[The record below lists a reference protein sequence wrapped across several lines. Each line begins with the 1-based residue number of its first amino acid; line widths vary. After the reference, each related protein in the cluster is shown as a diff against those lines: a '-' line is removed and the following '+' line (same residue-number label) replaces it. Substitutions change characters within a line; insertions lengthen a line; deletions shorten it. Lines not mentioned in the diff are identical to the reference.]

1 MAEFESL
8 LPLLIVAIGI
18 GVILFGAAGVGKLF
32 GLLLAPLG
40 CLLKAAALAFVAAL
54 IGLWLL
60 SEQFDPGSGI
70 GGQGGSSANTPS
82 TAPASTAAR
91 LAEYPVLA
99 QRDSTNYYPTEFA
112 DQLDLTVNEPVRNL
126 ACLATVYVMLRRG
139 RGESD
144 AMISAATYDMSDGA
158 INPGF
163 VGADIAFD
171 GLAAAREI
179 REGRPVVLHGLGGP
193 LDHHFM
199 LLTGVHQGRDGR
211 WVGEVNDPWTG
222 QRVEIDLSEQ
232 DPSHPDLPSV
242 RVTMMRMVN

>member
-1 MAEFESL
+1 MAELDSL
-8 LPLLIVAIGI
+8 LTLLIIGI
-18 GVILFGAAGVGKLF
+18 GIAVILFGAAGIGKLF

-70 GGQGGSSANTPS
+70 GGQAGGPGGPPI
-82 TAPASTAAR
+82 TAPALTAVR
-91 LAEYPVLA
+91 LTEYPVLA
-99 QRDSTNYYPTEFA
+99 QRDPAIYSPPEFA
-112 DQLDLTVNEPVRNL
+112 EYMDPVEHEPVRNL

-139 RGESD
+139 RGDTD
-144 AMISAATYDMSDGA
+144 AMISAASYDMDKGA

-163 VGADIAFD
+163 VGADIEFD
-171 GLAAAREI
+171 GAAAAREVQQ
-179 REGRPVVLHGLGGP
+179 GRPVVLHGVGGP

-199 LLTGVHQGRDGR
+199 LLTGVRPGRDDR

-222 QRVEIDLSEQ
+222 QRVEMDLSEEE
-232 DPSHPDLPSV
+232 PVHPDLPSV
-242 RVTMMRMVN
+242 SVSMMRMVE